1 MPFRRPS
8 ANTKP
13 DLSPDEILQ
22 RAEHFCA
29 FRERSPQ
36 EVRDKLHALGARD
49 EIAEQIYAIL
59 QTDGYFDETRFAQL
73 FVGGKFR
80 INRWGRVRIRQA
92 LYQHRL
98 PDQVVERALATAIE
112 EQAYLHTLKQL
123 AEQKKA
129 QLAGD
134 PQIRQK
140 TAAYLIRAGY
150 EPELVFSNV

>member
-36 EVRDKLHALGARD
+36 EVRDKLHALGARG
-49 EIAEQIYAIL
+49 EIAEQIYTVL
-59 QTDGYFDETRFAQL
+59 QTDGYFDEARFAQL

-98 PDQVVERALATAIE
+98 PDPVVEHALTTAIE
-112 EQAYLHTLKQL
+112 EQAYLQTLKQL

-134 PQIRQK
+134 PQMRQK

-150 EPELVFSNV
+150 EPELVFSTL

>member
-1 MPFRRPS
+1 MPFRRPP
-8 ANTKP
+8 ATAKP
-13 DLSPDEILQ
+13 ELTPDEILQ

-36 EVRDKLHALGARD
+36 EVRDKLHALGARGD
-49 EIAEQIYAIL
+49 IAEQIYSVL
-59 QTDGYFDETRFAQL
+59 QTDGYFDEVRFAQL

-80 INRWGRVRIRQA
+80 INRWGRNRIRQA

-98 PDQVVERALATAIE
+98 PDHVVQHALESAIE
-112 EQAYLHTLKQL
+112 EQAYRQTLKQL
-123 AEQKKA
+123 AEQKQA

-134 PQIRQK
+134 PQARQK

-150 EPELVFSNV
+150 EPELVFSIL

>member
-1 MPFRRPS
+1 VPFQRLPS
-8 ANTKP
+8 KEKP
-13 DLSPDEILQ
+13 DLTPDEILQ

-36 EVRDKLHALGARD
+36 EVRDKLHALGAQGQ
-49 EIAEQIYAIL
+49 IAEQIYSVL
-59 QTDGYFDETRFAQL
+59 QTDGYFDEARFAHL

-80 INRWGRVRIRQA
+80 INRWGRLRIRQA

-98 PDQVVERALATAIE
+98 PDQVVEHALATAIE
-112 EQAYLHTLKQL
+112 EQEYLQTLQQL
-123 AEQKKA
+123 AKQKKA
-129 QLAGD
+129 QLEGD